1 MFETK
6 KVVIMTQNVKFAIS
20 AKNTLEST
28 GEFEVFTTTSARGV
42 LDYLQDNT
50 ADVLLADFRVQDITG
65 RDVMDNVRTLQPT
78 IAVIGAPQHPSMT
91 EIAQRY
97 NMQGVVTIPYPLRR
111 LPQLFNDA
119 IYAMQSGH
127 STPIPT
133 ATMVLNEEQDEPLDE
148 SPKNKTLEF
157 WVSDTD
163 GGSTVVEFIP
173 IEIDPET
180 GVYRVLAEEEPPMPL
195 PEDATVSDLRQEL
208 EASERLNQAVNV
220 MNSTNSLD
228 SNDEDAEINMA
239 AVIVETALEESTP
252 VEQFSLEQFMERVH
266 DKTQFGESRL
276 KPLPSWIEESQKYI
290 REPDFLKADL
300 PGYSQPLEYGESV
313 TIANASQEKAVGD
326 IDASE
331 FMTDPIQPVKRSRPS
346 RLSDSIPQ
354 PPTLPEMPAPRVK
367 KQNNERRF
375 VIIGAEDD
383 TTRAEVDE
391 LFASIDTDT
400 VDEENDII
408 EPSVVD
414 PIESLEFSDDTQVDA
429 VAEFDATS
437 EEIKIVKDN
446 RPPQTLPEEI
456 PDSRQMTPPPQVI
469 EKPKPKQAR
478 HMPFTHVEDTTD
490 PKLAQLAVT
499 LMQVSLEL
507 TAEATLLTKN
517 GLIVA
522 YAGQLPKEDV
532 DDLRDMIGLDWT
544 SNGDKSR
551 IRFVSLPNSGTD
563 YMLYTRQTDEDYAL
577 SMIFAGR
584 MPVSAIRRQGKRLAE
599 ALINVPQEAVAEE
612 VDMPVL
618 LPIEFPTP
626 DDVTSRTPQTFVW
639 LLNDPDEVLTAKMR
653 KALHKGLKDLLKG
666 AKWKIQYLEIREDH
680 VYLFADIPDRL
691 NSHTVIQDLQ
701 RASGELLRRAGYDV
715 VWDDAYLILQPGREM
730 ETEEIQRFINFVRG

>member
-1 MFETK
+1 MLETK

-28 GEFEVFTTTSARGV
+28 GQFEVFTTTSARGV

-65 RDVMDNVRTLQPT
+65 RDVMDNVRTLQPR
-78 IAVIGAPQHPSMT
+78 IAVIGAPEHPSMT

-111 LPQLFNDA
+111 LPKLLNDA

-127 STPIPT
+127 STPIPM
-133 ATMVLNEEQDEPLDE
+133 ATMVLDEKKDEPIDE

-163 GGSTVVEFIP
+163 GGSTIVEFIP
-173 IEIDPET
+173 IEVDPET
-180 GVYRVLAEEEPPMPL
+180 GVYRVLAEEEPPMPM

-208 EASERLNQAVNV
+208 ETSERLKQPINV
-220 MNSTNSLD
+220 LSSMNSLD
-228 SNDEDAEINMA
+228 NDNEAINTA
-239 AVIVETALEESTP
+239 AVVLETALDESTP
-252 VEQFSLEQFMERVH
+252 VEQFSLEKFMDRVQE
-266 DKTQFGESRL
+266 KTQFGETRL

-313 TIANASQEKAVGD
+313 TIANASQEQTVEEV
-326 IDASE
+326 DASE
-331 FMTDPIQPVKRSRPS
+331 FLTDPMQPVQRSRPP
-346 RLSDSIPQ
+346 RPADSLPK
-354 PPTLPEMPAPRVK
+354 PPAPPEMPERRVK
-367 KQNNERRF
+367 RQDNSPRF
-375 VIIGAEDD
+375 VILGAEDD
-383 TTRAEVDE
+383 TIKVEVDK
-391 LFASIDTDT
+391 LFAKVIADTTNEEYEIEESVQSFEDSHDT
-400 VDEENDII
+400 KADAG
-408 EPSVVD
+408 
-414 PIESLEFSDDTQVDA
+414 DD
-429 VAEFDATS
+429 FDASS
-437 EEIKIVKDN
+437 EEIRIVEDN
-446 RPPQTLPEEI
+446 RPPQILPEDV

-469 EKPKPKQAR
+469 EKPKPTPAR
-478 HMPFTHVEDTTD
+478 QMPFTHIEDTTD

-499 LMQVSLEL
+499 LIQVSLEL
-507 TAEATLLTKN
+507 TAEATLLTKD

-522 YAGQLPKEDV
+522 YAGQLPKEDI
-532 DDLRDMIGLDWT
+532 DELRDIVGIDWT

-563 YMLYTRQTDEDYAL
+563 YMLFTRQTDENYAL

-584 MPVSAIRRQGKRLAE
+584 MPVSVIRRQGKRLAE
-599 ALINVPQEAVAEE
+599 ALTNLPEDEIIEE
-612 VDMPVL
+612 FDTPVL

-626 DDVTSRTPQTFVW
+626 DEVTERIPQTFVW
-639 LLNDPDEVLTAKMR
+639 LLSNPDDSLTNNMR

-666 AKWKIQYLEIREDH
+666 AKWKIQYLEILEDH
-680 VYLFADIPDRL
+680 IYLFADVPDGI
-691 NSHTVIQDLQ
+691 NGHNIIQDLQ
-701 RASGELLRRAGYDV
+701 RASGELLRRAGHDV

-730 ETEEIQRFINFVRG
+730 GAEEIQRFINFVRG